1 MGFRCGAKLLSPDG
15 RPADEFPFGHKQANR
30 NNGRL
35 NGRRPMTTA
44 SMSIEDAAAD
54 FYVPPLP
61 RGPVRRIRD
70 DAEALAAAEEVG
82 AKLAE
87 GAAARDRERILPC
100 EEIDQLSQAGLL
112 AITVP
117 RQFGGAAVQPHTLA
131 RVVATLSAA
140 DGSIGQ
146 IPQNHFLMLE
156 ALRLQGTAEQKR
168 FFYARV
174 LAGERIGNALA
185 ETGTKT
191 AYDHATR
198 LKREGAIYRLN
209 GRKFYSTGVLF
220 AHWVAVVANDDENRS
235 AVAFV
240 PRDAKGVTVLDDW
253 TGFGQR
259 TTGSGTTLLDNVEV
273 HPFSVLSFQAVFDRP
288 TAFGPFAQILHA
300 AVDQG
305 IAEGAFADTVRF
317 VHAARPWKFSG
328 VERAGDD
335 PYTIAAVGELKLR
348 VDAPAALLRR
358 ASSFVRRSM
367 DSPSAEAVAAASIAV
382 SEAKI
387 ASTEAAL
394 HVASK
399 LIEFG
404 GSSATLAKHNLDRHW
419 RNARTHTVHDPIRW
433 KYHAV
438 GNYWL
443 NGVNPPRH
451 GAI

>member
-1 MGFRCGAKLLSPDG
+1 VTKTLPSTE
-15 RPADEFPFGHKQANR
+15 DE
-30 NNGRL
+30 
-35 NGRRPMTTA
+35 
-44 SMSIEDAAAD
+44 AAD
-54 FYVPPLP
+54 FYAPPP
-61 RGPVRRIRD
+61 ADRPVRRIRD
-70 DAEALAAAEEVG
+70 DAEALAVAEQVG
-82 AKLAE
+82 ATLAQ
-87 GAAARDRERILPC
+87 GAAVRDRERILPYD
-100 EEIDQLSQAGLL
+100 EIDQLSQTGLL
-112 AITVP
+112 GITVP
-117 RQFGGAAVQPHTLA
+117 RQFGGAEVQPHTVA
-131 RVVATLSAA
+131 RVIATLSAA

-156 ALRLQGTAEQKR
+156 ALRLQGTADQKR
-168 FFYARV
+168 FFYAHV

-185 ETGTKT
+185 ETGTRT
-191 AYDHATR
+191 AYDHGTR
-198 LKREGAIYRLN
+198 LKRDGAAYRLN

-220 AHWVAVVANDDENRS
+220 AHWVAVVANNDESQS
-235 AVAFV
+235 ALAFV
-240 PRDAKGVTVLDDW
+240 PRDAKGITILDDW

-273 HPFSVLSFQAVFDRP
+273 HPFSVLSFQALFDRP

-300 AVDQG
+300 AIDHG
-305 IAEGAFADTVRF
+305 IAEGAFGDTVRF
-317 VHAARPWKFSG
+317 VHEARPWKFSG
-328 VERAGDD
+328 VDRASHD

-348 VDAPAALLRR
+348 VDTSAALLRR
-358 ASSFVRRSM
+358 AASFVCRAM
-367 DSPSAEAVAAASIAV
+367 DHPSDETVADASIAV

-394 HVASK
+394 HVTSK

-404 GSSATLAKHNLDRHW
+404 GSSTTLAKHNLDRHW

-443 NGVNPPRH
+443 NGVKPVRH

>member
-1 MGFRCGAKLLSPDG
+1 
-15 RPADEFPFGHKQANR
+15 
-30 NNGRL
+30 
-35 NGRRPMTTA
+35 
-44 SMSIEDAAAD
+44 MSTSAIPLEDASAD
-54 FYVPPLP
+54 FCAPPLS

-70 DAEALAAAEEVG
+70 DVEAVAVAEAIGV
-82 AKLAE
+82 KLVE
-87 GAAARDRERILPC
+87 GAAERDRERILPY
-100 EEIDQLSQAGLL
+100 EEIDQLSQTGLL

-117 RQFGGAAVQPHTLA
+117 RQFGGAEVQPHTLA

-156 ALRLQGTAEQKR
+156 ALRLQGTMEQKR

-191 AYDHATR
+191 AYDHGTR
-198 LKREGAIYRLN
+198 LNREGAFYRLN

-220 AHWVAVVANDDENRS
+220 AHWVAVVANDEEGRS
-235 AVAFV
+235 TVAFV
-240 PRDAKGVTVLDDW
+240 PRGAEGITVLDDW

-259 TTGSGTTLLDNVEV
+259 TTGSGTTLLDDVEV
-273 HPFSVLSFQAVFDRP
+273 HPLSVLSFQALFDRP

-300 AVDQG
+300 AIDHG
-305 IAEGAFADTVRF
+305 IADGALADTVRF
-317 VHAARPWKFSG
+317 VHRARPWKFSG
-328 VERAGDD
+328 VNRASDD

-348 VDAPAALLRR
+348 IDASGALLRR
-358 ASSFVRRSM
+358 AGSFVRRAM
-367 DSPSAEAVAAASIAV
+367 DQPSDETVAEASIAV

-394 HVASK
+394 HVTSK

-404 GSSATLAKHNLDRHW
+404 ESSATLAEHNLDRHW

-443 NGVNPPRH
+443 NGVKPLRH
-451 GAI
+451 GVI

>member
-1 MGFRCGAKLLSPDG
+1 MR
-15 RPADEFPFGHKQANR
+15 
-30 NNGRL
+30 
-35 NGRRPMTTA
+35 TA
-44 SMSIEDAAAD
+44 LMSIEDAGGGFD
-54 FYVPPLP
+54 TPPLP
-61 RGPVRRIRD
+61 RELVRRIRD
-70 DAEALAAAEEVG
+70 DAEALAVVEEIG
-82 AKLAE
+82 SKLAT
-87 GAAARDRERILPC
+87 GAAARDRERILPYG
-100 EEIDQLSQAGLL
+100 EIDQLSQAGLL

-117 RQFGGAAVQPHTLA
+117 RQYGGAGVHARTLA
-131 RVVATLSAA
+131 RVVAALSAA

-146 IPQNHFLMLE
+146 IPQNHFFMLE
-156 ALRLQGTAEQKR
+156 ALRLQGTPEQKR
-168 FFYARV
+168 FFFARV

-191 AYDHATR
+191 PFDHATR
-198 LKREGAIYRLN
+198 LTRDGGACRLN

-220 AHWVAVVANDDENRS
+220 AHWLAVVANDDDNRS
-235 AVAFV
+235 VVAFM
-240 PRDAKGVTVLDDW
+240 PRDAKGVTILDDW

-259 TTGSGTTLLDNVEV
+259 TTGSGTTVLEDVV
-273 HPFSVLSFQAVFDRP
+273 VYPFSVLSFQALFDRP
-288 TAFGPFAQILHA
+288 TAIGPFAQILHA

-305 IAEGAFADTVRF
+305 IAEAALADTVRF

-335 PYTIAAVGELKLR
+335 PLTIAAVGELKLR
-348 VDAPAALLRR
+348 VDASAALLDR
-358 ASSFVRRSM
+358 AGTFVQRAA
-367 DSPSAEAVAAASIAV
+367 DNPSEDTVAEASIAV
-382 SEAKI
+382 AEAKI

-394 HVASK
+394 HVSSK

-404 GSSATLAKHNLDRHW
+404 GASATLAKHDLDRHW

-443 NGVNPPRH
+443 NGVKPLRH

>member
-1 MGFRCGAKLLSPDG
+1 MTKALLSIRD
-15 RPADEFPFGHKQANR
+15 
-30 NNGRL
+30 
-35 NGRRPMTTA
+35 T
-44 SMSIEDAAAD
+44 AAD
-54 FYVPPLP
+54 FYAPPLP
-61 RGPVRRIRD
+61 DRRVRRIRD
-70 DAEALAAAEEVG
+70 DAEALAAAEEL
-82 AKLAE
+82 APTLAE
-87 GAAARDRERILPC
+87 GAAVRDRDRVLPY
-100 EEIDQLSQAGLL
+100 EEIDQLSRTGLL

-117 RQFGGAAVQPHTLA
+117 RLFGGAEVQPHTVA

-140 DGSIGQ
+140 DASIGQ

-156 ALRLQGTAEQKR
+156 ALRLQGTVEQKR

-191 AYDHATR
+191 AYDHGTR
-198 LKREGAIYRLN
+198 LEGDGAVYRLN

-220 AHWVAVVANDDENRS
+220 AHWVAVVANDDENQS
-235 AVAFV
+235 AIVFV
-240 PRDAKGVTVLDDW
+240 PRDAKGITIFDDW

-273 HPFSVLSFQAVFDRP
+273 HPFSVLSFQALFDRP
-288 TAFGPFAQILHA
+288 TLFGPFAQILHA

-317 VHAARPWKFSG
+317 VHAARPWKYSG
-328 VERAGDD
+328 VEKASDD
-335 PYTIAAVGELKLR
+335 PYTIAAIGELKLR
-348 VDAPAALLRR
+348 IDASAALLKR
-358 ASSFVRRSM
+358 AGSFVRRAM
-367 DSPSAEAVAAASIAV
+367 DSPSNETVAEASIAV
-382 SEAKI
+382 AEAKI
-387 ASTEAAL
+387 ASSEAAL
-394 HVASK
+394 HVSSK

-404 GSSATLAKHNLDRHW
+404 GAGATLAKHDLDRHW
-419 RNARTHTVHDPIRW
+419 RNARTHTVHDPVRW

-443 NGVNPPRH
+443 NGVRPGRH